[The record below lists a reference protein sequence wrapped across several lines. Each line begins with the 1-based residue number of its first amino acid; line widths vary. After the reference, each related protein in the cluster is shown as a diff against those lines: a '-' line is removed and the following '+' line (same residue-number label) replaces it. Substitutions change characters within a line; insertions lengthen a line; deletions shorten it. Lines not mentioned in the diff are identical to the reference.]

1 MQPLRSGRRF
11 DCVRWFFLLAFLA
24 VACPAQMAFAATR
37 VVTDADKGGDIQI
50 KAGDT
55 LEVRLSSNPS
65 TGFMW
70 YAHPKSTALL
80 RLAAQSQT
88 QPEEPGEGQPMV
100 VGQPIVQIFTFQSR
114 RKGDGIL
121 LLRYVRSWE
130 KPVLGET
137 QFTLHVVIE

>member
-1 MQPLRSGRRF
+1 MQTFRSDRRF
-11 DCVRWFFLLAFLA
+11 VFIRWLFLLVLLA
-24 VACPAQMAFAATR
+24 VVCPAQTAFAATR

-65 TGFMW
+65 TGYMW
-70 YAHPKSTALL
+70 YVHPKSTTLL
-80 RLAAQSQT
+80 RLTGQSQT
-88 QPEEPGEGQPMV
+88 EPPEPGEGQPMV